1 MSDFIT
7 NLYFALSV
15 TGPIILFLLLGVAL
29 KHWHIITEEFIDVGS
44 RLVFNVTLPALLF
57 ITISQTHFAQAAN
70 FMLVAIGLIGTM
82 VLFWIIEIIA
92 KYTVQP
98 ARDRGVVVQGGYRSN
113 MGIIGLAYVVNAY
126 GSEGLA
132 QASLYLG
139 LVTILFNILAVI
151 TLNRSI
157 NRELPWSQI
166 LKKIAG
172 NPLIIGILSAL
183 PFAYFNIQ
191 IPGLFLDTGKY
202 FAQMTLPLA
211 LLCTGGSLSLS
222 VLRLESRNALIG
234 TGCKILIAPLIL
246 TLTAGLAGF
255 NGIQLGIVFLMSSAP
270 TAAASYVMAR
280 AMGGNSSLAANIIV
294 LTTIGS
300 VIVTTLG
307 ITWLRLFGLV

>member
-7 NLYFALSV
+7 NLNFALSV

-29 KHWHIITEEFIDVGS
+29 KHWRIITEEFIDVGS

-57 ITISQTHFAQAAN
+57 ITISQTRFAQAAN
-70 FMLVAIGLIGTM
+70 FKLVAAGLIGTLI
-82 VLFWIIEIIA
+82 LFFLIEIIV

-126 GSEGLA
+126 GSEGMAL
-132 QASLYLG
+132 ASLYLG

-151 TLNRSI
+151 TLHRSI
-157 NRELPWSQI
+157 NSDLHWSKT
-166 LKKIAG
+166 LKKIVT
-172 NPLIIGILSAL
+172 NPLIIGIVAGM
-183 PFAYFNIQ
+183 PVAYFELH
-191 IPGLFLDTGKY
+191 IPDLFLKTGEY

-222 VLRLESRNALIG
+222 VLRLESHNALIG
-234 TGCKILIAPLIL
+234 TVCKILLAPLIL
-246 TLTAGLAGF
+246 TVTAYLAGF
-255 NGIQLGIVFLMSSAP
+255 SGIQLGIVFLMSSSP
-270 TAAASYVMAR
+270 TAAASYVMSR
-280 AMGGNSSLAANIIV
+280 AMGGNAALAANIIV

-300 VIVTTLG
+300 VIATTIG
-307 ITWLRLFGLV
+307 ITWLRLLGLV